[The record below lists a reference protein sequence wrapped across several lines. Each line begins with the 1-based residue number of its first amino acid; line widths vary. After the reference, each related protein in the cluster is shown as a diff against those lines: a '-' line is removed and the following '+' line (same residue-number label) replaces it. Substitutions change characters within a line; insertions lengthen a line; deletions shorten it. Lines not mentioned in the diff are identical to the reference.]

1 MLRETIIAVS
11 TPLGYGG
18 LGIVRLSGG
27 KSLSIAKKIFKPRAE
42 KYKKIPERR
51 PILGSLYDFEN
62 KEFFEEA
69 YLTYFAKPHTYTR
82 EDVVEISCHGSPIIL
97 EEVVRLGIKAG
108 ARHAHPGEFTIRAY
122 LNGRIDII
130 QAEAVND
137 LIRATSLNQAKI
149 SFKQLE
155 GKLSQKIRS
164 FRGQIVHLLAHIE
177 AAIEFPEEGLRI
189 SVKQIQRELENIV
202 QSLKKLIE
210 SYDAGKTLAEGLTI
224 AITGRTN
231 VGKSTL
237 FNSLLGKDRAIVT
250 PYPGTTR
257 DYLRE
262 TIKIKDSVFTLVD
275 MAGLAIPS
283 HPIEKEGIKKGAKLA
298 YRADGLLLVMD
309 TSRKESSEDLKLIN
323 KFKNKKAILVFNK
336 IDLTQKMDK
345 ERVKRLTK
353 KTDSIEISALKG
365 TNLDKLKDL
374 IHKLF
379 VSPPNKGEEVILHLR
394 QKLLLEEILAGLASS
409 LTLLKK
415 GYSEEIY
422 VEEIRKVI
430 PLIGQLTGE
439 IHQNNIL
446 EDIFKRFCVGK

>member
-108 ARHAHPGEFTIRAY
+108 ARHAHPGEFTVRAY

-137 LIRATSLNQAKI
+137 LIGATSLNQAKI
-149 SFKQLE
+149 SFRQLE
-155 GKLSQKIRS
+155 GKLSQKIKS
-164 FRGQIVHLLAHIE
+164 FRGQIVHILAQIE

-210 SYDAGKTLAEGLTI
+210 SYDTGKTLAEGLTI

-275 MAGLAIPS
+275 MAGLGIPS
-283 HPIEKEGIKKGAKLA
+283 HPIEEEGIKKGAKLA
-298 YRADGLLLVMD
+298 SRADGLLLVLD

-336 IDLTQKMDK
+336 IDLSQNMDK

-353 KTDSIEISALKG
+353 KTDSIEISALQG

-379 VSPPNKGEEVILHLR
+379 VPPPNKGEEVILHLR